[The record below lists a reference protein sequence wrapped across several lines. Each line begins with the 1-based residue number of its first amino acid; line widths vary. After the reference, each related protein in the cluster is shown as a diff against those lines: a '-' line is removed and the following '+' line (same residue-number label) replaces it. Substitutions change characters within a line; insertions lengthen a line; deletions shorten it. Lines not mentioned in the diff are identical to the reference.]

1 MRIPYESAT
10 RVDRPS
16 NLEAMLEGARLAF
29 ACPYTSSDEYEAAT
43 IEDRRAA
50 GAYRSPF
57 YSVRAIAWAGGVAA
71 IALAILVSL

>member
-29 ACPYTSSDEYEAAT
+29 ACPYSSSDEYEAAT

-50 GAYRSPF
+50 GAYRSPL
-57 YSVRAIAWAGGVAA
+57 SMRGIVWVGGVAA
-71 IALAILVSL
+71 IAVAIVVAL